1 MVVFV
6 RTEPNS
12 DGGNTI
18 GSEHSGGGGEPIW
31 SEHSG
36 DDTIESEFG
45 GVGGGVS
52 GIFVVFKLQLL

>member
-6 RTEPNS
+6 RSAEPNS
-12 DGGNTI
+12 DGGDDTI
-18 GSEHSGGGGEPIW
+18 GVGTIC

-36 DDTIESEFG
+36 DDTVESEFG

-52 GIFVVFKLQLL
+52 GIFVVFKL